1 MNRYSRALPI
11 LLMIV
16 NGVMAQELQ
25 QPISFSGFI
34 DAYYS
39 KNFNEPASRVN
50 ALRNFDIAEH
60 QFVLSLAEIA
70 VQKKTEPVGFRID
83 ADFGTAN
90 DVVQAGIV
98 STTLPFLQQAYLT
111 AVLPIG
117 SGLTLDAG
125 KFVSHMGYEVIES
138 KDNWNYSRSF
148 LFAWA
153 VPYYHTG
160 IRLSYPV
167 AENCTATFHVVNGW
181 NSVVDNNGFATIGAT
196 VSYAPVAPVNITFNV
211 INGSEDL
218 IVSPSLFETG
228 KKNVV
233 DITVVWHPA
242 ESFSVGVNA
251 DYGEARTNSG
261 LGTWKGAA
269 AYSRYAIDA
278 TSAAA
283 LRGEVFDD
291 PFGYATGTG
300 VKHLNLKEIT
310 GTYECSF
317 ATSLIIRVEARH
329 DFSNAPVF
337 DKKMTTASERSQT
350 SVLVSIISIF

>member
-1 MNRYSRALPI
+1 
-11 LLMIV
+11 
-16 NGVMAQELQ
+16 MAQEPQ
-25 QPISFSGFI
+25 QPVSFSGFI
-34 DAYYS
+34 DTYYS
-39 KNFNEPASRVN
+39 INFNEPARRVN

-70 VQKKTEPVGFRID
+70 VQKKAEPVGFRID
-83 ADFGTAN
+83 ADFGTSN

-98 STTLPFLQQAYLT
+98 STSLSFLQQAYLT
-111 AVLPIG
+111 VVLPVG
-117 SGLTLDAG
+117 NGLTLDAG

-153 VPYYHTG
+153 VPYFHTG

-167 AENCTATFHVVNGW
+167 AENCAAALHVVNGW

-196 VSYAPVAPVNITFNV
+196 VTYAPLVPVSITFNV
-211 INGSEDL
+211 ISGSEDL
-218 IVSPSLFETG
+218 VVSPLLFETG

-233 DITVVWHPA
+233 DMTVVWRPA

-261 LGTWKGAA
+261 LAVWNGAA
-269 AYSRYAIDA
+269 VYARYAVDA
-278 TSAAA
+278 TTAAA

-300 VKHLNLKEIT
+300 VKHLNLNEIT
-310 GTYECSF
+310 GTYEYSF
-317 ATSLIIRVEARH
+317 AASLIIRVEIRH

-337 DKKMTTASERSQT
+337 DKKMSAASERSQT
-350 SVLVSIISIF
+350 CVLVGIISIF